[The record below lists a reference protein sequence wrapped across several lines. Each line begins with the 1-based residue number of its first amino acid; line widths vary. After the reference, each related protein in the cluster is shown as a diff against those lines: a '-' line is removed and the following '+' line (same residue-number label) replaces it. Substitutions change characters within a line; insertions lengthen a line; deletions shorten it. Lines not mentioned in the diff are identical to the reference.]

1 MHDVTSGIQDFTF
14 TLFYLN
20 TFLQETAP
28 SLLMSLKRSEGTLTL
43 NSREKSVI
51 TVFVSVPAVDLIVYF
66 TVVTVSKEA
75 KVPIKTANKTRPTKN
90 HRIANTFAG
99 IDLGQR
105 SPYLT

>member
-1 MHDVTSGIQDFTF
+1 
-14 TLFYLN
+14 
-20 TFLQETAP
+20 
-28 SLLMSLKRSEGTLTL
+28 MSLKRSEGTLTL

-51 TVFVSVPAVDLIVYF
+51 TVFVSVPAVDLFVYF
-66 TVVTVSKEA
+66 TVVTVSKEV

>member
-1 MHDVTSGIQDFTF
+1 
-14 TLFYLN
+14 
-20 TFLQETAP
+20 
-28 SLLMSLKRSEGTLTL
+28 MSLKRSEGTLTL

-51 TVFVSVPAVDLIVYF
+51 TVFVSVPAVELIVYF

>member
-1 MHDVTSGIQDFTF
+1 
-14 TLFYLN
+14 
-20 TFLQETAP
+20 
-28 SLLMSLKRSEGTLTL
+28 MSLKRSEGTLTL

-51 TVFVSVPAVDLIVYF
+51 TVLVSVPAVDLIVYF

>member
-1 MHDVTSGIQDFTF
+1 M
-14 TLFYLN
+14 
-20 TFLQETAP
+20 
-28 SLLMSLKRSEGTLTL
+28 
-43 NSREKSVI
+43 
-51 TVFVSVPAVDLIVYF
+51 SVPAVDLIVYF

>member
-1 MHDVTSGIQDFTF
+1 
-14 TLFYLN
+14 
-20 TFLQETAP
+20 
-28 SLLMSLKRSEGTLTL
+28 MSLKRSEGTLTL

-51 TVFVSVPAVDLIVYF
+51 TIFVSVPAVDLIVYF

>member
-14 TLFYLN
+14 TLFYLK
-20 TFLQETAP
+20 TCKKLTP

>member
-1 MHDVTSGIQDFTF
+1 
-14 TLFYLN
+14 
-20 TFLQETAP
+20 
-28 SLLMSLKRSEGTLTL
+28 MSLKRSEGTLTL
-43 NSREKSVI
+43 NSRKKSVI

>member
-1 MHDVTSGIQDFTF
+1 
-14 TLFYLN
+14 
-20 TFLQETAP
+20 
-28 SLLMSLKRSEGTLTL
+28 MSLKRSEGTMTL

>member
-1 MHDVTSGIQDFTF
+1 
-14 TLFYLN
+14 
-20 TFLQETAP
+20 
-28 SLLMSLKRSEGTLTL
+28 MSLKRSEGTLTL
-43 NSREKSVI
+43 NSREKSVT

>member
-1 MHDVTSGIQDFTF
+1 
-14 TLFYLN
+14 
-20 TFLQETAP
+20 
-28 SLLMSLKRSEGTLTL
+28 MSLKRSEGTLTL

-75 KVPIKTANKTRPTKN
+75 KVPIKTANKTRPSKN

>member
-1 MHDVTSGIQDFTF
+1 
-14 TLFYLN
+14 
-20 TFLQETAP
+20 
-28 SLLMSLKRSEGTLTL
+28 MSLKRSEGTLTL

-90 HRIANTFAG
+90 HRIANTFAR

>member
-1 MHDVTSGIQDFTF
+1 
-14 TLFYLN
+14 
-20 TFLQETAP
+20 
-28 SLLMSLKRSEGTLTL
+28 MSLKRSEGTLTL

>member
-1 MHDVTSGIQDFTF
+1 
-14 TLFYLN
+14 
-20 TFLQETAP
+20 
-28 SLLMSLKRSEGTLTL
+28 MSLKRSEGTLTL
-43 NSREKSVI
+43 NSREKPVI

>member
-1 MHDVTSGIQDFTF
+1 
-14 TLFYLN
+14 
-20 TFLQETAP
+20 
-28 SLLMSLKRSEGTLTL
+28 MSLKRSEGTLTL

-51 TVFVSVPAVDLIVYF
+51 TLFVSVPAVDLIVYF

>member
-1 MHDVTSGIQDFTF
+1 
-14 TLFYLN
+14 
-20 TFLQETAP
+20 
-28 SLLMSLKRSEGTLTL
+28 MSLKRSEGTLTL

-105 SPYLT
+105 SPYLS

>member
-1 MHDVTSGIQDFTF
+1 
-14 TLFYLN
+14 
-20 TFLQETAP
+20 
-28 SLLMSLKRSEGTLTL
+28 MSLKRSEETLTL

>member
-1 MHDVTSGIQDFTF
+1 
-14 TLFYLN
+14 
-20 TFLQETAP
+20 
-28 SLLMSLKRSEGTLTL
+28 MSLKRSEGTLTL

-51 TVFVSVPAVDLIVYF
+51 TVFVSVPAVDVIVYF

-75 KVPIKTANKTRPTKN
+75 KVPINTANKTRPTKN
-90 HRIANTFAG
+90 HRTANTFAG